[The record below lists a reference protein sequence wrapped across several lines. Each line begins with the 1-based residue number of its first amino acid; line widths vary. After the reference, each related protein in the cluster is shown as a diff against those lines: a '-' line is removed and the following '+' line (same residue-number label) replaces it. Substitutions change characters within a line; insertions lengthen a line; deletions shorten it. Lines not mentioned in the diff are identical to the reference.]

1 MPDWRSE
8 LDHLLTQLD
17 DPDEHSGATR
27 DARRRA
33 ATDETAATDTTDSM
47 SAADIGLPWE
57 LGALAAEDIPPDGD
71 EVVAVRREIESTIRR
86 LAALARDGEVE
97 PVLRDD
103 VIFVLQALTRSQ
115 PPARTWTSTD
125 SGADDEHNEWH
136 LASAAAILRFCRIVQ
151 RLTNVLTDELE

>member
-8 LDHLLTQLD
+8 LDHLLTQLN
-17 DPDEHSGATR
+17 DPDERSGATR
-27 DARRRA
+27 EPCLRA
-33 ATDETAATDTTDSM
+33 TTDETVATDMPDST
-47 SAADIGLPWE
+47 SPADIGLPWE

-103 VIFVLQALTRSQ
+103 VIFVLQALTRPH
-115 PPARTWTSTD
+115 PPAWTWTSTD
-125 SGADDEHNEWH
+125 SGVDDDHNEWH

>member
-8 LDHLLTQLD
+8 LDHLLTRLD
-17 DPDEHSGATR
+17 DPEEAAGATR
-27 DARRRA
+27 DARRQA
-33 ATDETAATDTTDSM
+33 TTDEASADTTDAL
-47 SAADIGLPWE
+47 SAADSNLPWE

-103 VIFVLQALTRSQ
+103 VIFVLQALTRPH
-115 PPARTWTSTD
+115 PPEWTWTASD
-125 SGADDEHNEWH
+125 EDDEHNEWH

-151 RLTNVLTDELE
+151 RLTNALTDELD

>member
-17 DPDEHSGATR
+17 DPDELAGEPH
-27 DARRRA
+27 DIRRRA
-33 ATDETAATDTTDSM
+33 TTDETASTDT
-47 SAADIGLPWE
+47 ADTSLPWE

-103 VIFVLQALTRSQ
+103 VIFVLQALTRPH
-115 PPARTWTSTD
+115 PPEWTWAATESD
-125 SGADDEHNEWH
+125 VEDDEHNEWH

-151 RLTNVLTDELE
+151 RLTNALTDELD